1 MAVVTPV
8 VSSESS
14 GGSSRRLLAIFVG
27 LLAFGFVAGLGSPA
41 YAVLPGSNFQGND
54 GNQTDQGSFIDWQS
68 LAAVGRVTTIDD
80 PNAADTSFSGGDKE
94 EAPIDWNLGT
104 ETDGVN
110 PPKDNIFTAW
120 ASLDQTGSATF
131 LYLAFVREETGTNGN
146 TFLTFELNQ
155 SSATWVNAEGD
166 TIPCRTAGDLAVSYN
181 VGGNLAVS
189 FTVYEWVPAP
199 PTNPDLGCPEGQTG
213 TWQPLNVGSNA
224 EGAMNVDGPIANF
237 LSTSSPF
244 DGEFP
249 QGTFGEA
256 AVNLTALLSGAGVSP
271 CVHFVQ
277 IQVHSRSSIEI
288 NSQLQDLLGPTAFTA
303 QTCTGTGTKFNDLNG
318 NGARELGEPGLA
330 GWTFFVDYN
339 GNGTV
344 DPGEPTAV
352 SDASGN
358 FTFSG
363 VNPGAWTVREVAQPG
378 WTCTFPTPNCSY
390 VRTFTAGTT
399 SGLLFGNRTTP
410 PSPPPPP
417 PPTAAPPGAAPP
429 PQQSPP
435 AQVVPGSSNA
445 VGPSRCVQSTFAVRV
460 TGRNIARVVFF
471 IDGKRV
477 KTVTQPDRLGRFVLR
492 VDTTRYNRKP
502 HKLRAQVFYTDAS
515 HTAST
520 TKKLTFKRCAKA
532 KVKPRF
538 TG

>member
-1 MAVVTPV
+1 MGVVTPV
-8 VSSESS
+8 VPSNSS
-14 GGSSRRLLAIFVG
+14 GRRSRRSLPIALG
-27 LLAFGFVAGLGSPA
+27 LLVIGFVAALGSPA

-54 GNQTDQGSFIDWQS
+54 GNQTDQAPFIDWQS

-104 ETDGVN
+104 ETNGVN
-110 PPKDNIFTAW
+110 PPKDNVFTAW
-120 ASLDQTGSATF
+120 ASLDQTASATF
-131 LYLAFVREETGTNGN
+131 LYLAFVREETGSNGD
-146 TFLTFELNQ
+146 TYLTFELNQ
-155 SSATWVNAEGD
+155 SSATWVNAEGS
-166 TIPCRTAGDLAVSYN
+166 TIPCRTAGDLAISYN

-189 FTVYEWVPAP
+189 FTVYQWVPAA
-199 PTNPDLGCPEGQTG
+199 PTDPSLGCPEGQTG
-213 TWQPLNVGSNA
+213 TWQPLSVGSNA

-237 LSTSSPF
+237 LSTSAPY

-271 CVHFVQ
+271 CVNFVQ
-277 IQVHSRSSIEI
+277 VQVHSRSSIDI
-288 NSQLQDLLGPTAFTA
+288 NSQLQDLLGPTAFTL
-303 QTCTGTGTKFNDLNG
+303 QTCTATGTKFNDLNG
-318 NGARELGEPGLA
+318 NGARELGEPGVA

-339 GNGTV
+339 GNGTL

-358 FTFSG
+358 FTFSS
-363 VNPGAWTVREVAQPG
+363 VDPGAWTVREVPQPG
-378 WTCTFPTPNCSY
+378 WTCTFPHPNCFY

-399 SGLLFGNRTTP
+399 SGLLFGNTAA
-410 PSPPPPP
+410 PPPP
-417 PPTAAPPGAAPP
+417 PPTAAPPAAAPP
-429 PQQSPP
+429 PQQPP

-445 VGPSRCVQSTFAVRV
+445 VGPSRCVQRTFAVRI
-460 TGRNIARVVFF
+460 TGRNIARVIFF

-477 KTVTQPDRLGRFVLR
+477 KTVSQPDRQGRFILR
-492 VDTTRYNRKP
+492 VDITRYNRKP
-502 HKLRAQVFYTDAS
+502 HKLRAQVFYTDES
-515 HTAST
+515 RTAST
-520 TKKLTFKRCAKA
+520 TKKLSFKRCAKA
-532 KVKPRF
+532 KAKPRF